1 MTTPERGQGLSLL
14 FGRTPGLGSAVMPS
28 SITQPVVAQQPLG
41 SDLYDEY
48 ARPCWPAGV
57 TRYLLAGSADGW
69 WASRTG
75 RSQLRRLEESIR
87 HHRPRRNPC
96 LTTAALTQPTA
107 TSTAPR
113 PRGTIAREGPS
124 WWRSS
129 ALGGLALAVGA
140 VDSSATADTQGAN
153 ESPVTLAP
161 PVKPPAGMVW
171 LQGKLTDQAGH
182 GLDNVNVEVWSDA
195 GAIEPAAS
203 NLTYGGSPADG
214 RHGHGAYRV
223 EVPEGVPYTLVF
235 SAVGGEE
242 DGDAFRMQAYGQGRP
257 IMTLGKVA
265 AGRAPFATSAPR
277 SSSTRA
283 RSGRR

>member
-1 MTTPERGQGLSLL
+1 MSHNGSSDSANNNFGGSSTTRNHRSRRPL
-14 FGRTPGLGSAVMPS
+14 
-28 SITQPVVAQQPLG
+28 VVA
-41 SDLYDEY
+41 
-48 ARPCWPAGV
+48 
-57 TRYLLAGSADGW
+57 
-69 WASRTG
+69 
-75 RSQLRRLEESIR
+75 
-87 HHRPRRNPC
+87 
-96 LTTAALTQPTA
+96 
-107 TSTAPR
+107 
-113 PRGTIAREGPS
+113 IA
-124 WWRSS
+124 

-140 VDSSATADTQGAN
+140 VDSSATADTQEAN
-153 ESPVTLAP
+153 ESRVNLAP
-161 PVKPPAGMVW
+161 PVKPPTGMVW

-257 IMTLGKVA
+257 IMTLGKAAA
-265 AGRAPFATSAPR
+265 AGTVRNLGTTELVHQGKVRSKVTALRPAKVKAGKRGTVKIKVTSPFVAPVTGKLVVRVDGRKVTDKLATHDGGKTTVRLPKLKPGTYKISASYAGTKTVQKSSSAPVKL
-277 SSSTRA
+277 TVKNKK
-283 RSGRR
+283 